1 MNHTTDSRAVVAVDG
16 LRHRYRTR
24 EVLHDLRFEV
34 PEGAIYA
41 LLGANG
47 TGKSTLLRLIAGIT
61 PVQTGQVTLWNTD
74 VGRLSLAERQRIAYV
89 AEGQQLPR
97 GLRLSQLE
105 AYCAPLYPTWDVQ
118 LASSLRA
125 RFGLDA
131 KQRVSEMSR
140 GERMKVSLLLALA
153 ARPRLL
159 IMDEPFTGMDVAV
172 KDELVRGLLDSIGE
186 HGWSV
191 LVATHDIAEIEMM
204 ADWVGFLR
212 DGRLA
217 VSSSLEALQEQY
229 GHLEIQREAGIRVRT
244 DASWPDD
251 WRLVQEAGGR
261 ISALIPR
268 VSDSELAT
276 VVRRVAGENAS
287 YSLSGPTLRELYL
300 GLGHAQPGAL
310 P

>member
-276 VVRRVAGENAS
+276 VVRRVVGENAS